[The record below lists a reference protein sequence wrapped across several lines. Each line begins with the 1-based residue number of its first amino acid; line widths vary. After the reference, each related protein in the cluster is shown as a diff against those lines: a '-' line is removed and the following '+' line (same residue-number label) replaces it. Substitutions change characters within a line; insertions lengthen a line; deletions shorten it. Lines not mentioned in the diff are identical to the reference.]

1 MKPLPSSDSIDEE
14 LRREFEKRLL
24 SGKPGKIE
32 DFLPD
37 EGDPHYLSTL
47 EELVHIEI
55 ELAWKGRINQPK
67 DVNKQ
72 NDQTV
77 DQPHSVESYLNLFPC
92 LNEPEI
98 LARILKQEC
107 FVRMQEGMPLSKEAC
122 QARFPN
128 LDLQQAEILPYLEI
142 HSSDISDTP
151 GATLSPE
158 DPSEEGIILPLHF
171 ADFELLEEIGKGSMG
186 IVYRAKQISNPR
198 IVAVKILQNR
208 ILDASSAGA
217 VNRFQQEIRAA
228 AKLRHENIVRVFD
241 VSENKGRHF
250 FSMQYVRGKS
260 LARLTLRRPLENQL
274 AAKYI
279 EQVTRA
285 ISYSH
290 KSGILHRDLKPA
302 NILIDDDTDRAL
314 VADFGLAKI
323 SEKGKSITAI
333 GETLG
338 TPSFMAPEQAR
349 DAMEASEQSDIYSL
363 GATLYAILSGKP
375 PFFAARSSETLR
387 QLIEEYPAPLRQLNT
402 NVDREL
408 EIICM
413 KCMEK
418 KPALRYQTADD
429 LADDLER
436 YQRGKKILAR
446 PRIGFK
452 RSFRSMQLNQ
462 RKLVAFA
469 LTSLFIVGGSVA
481 LSYQYFLASNSKSQ
495 SFQRMEQAESL
506 VGNAVEDLVDEHA
519 PYAIPKTIT
528 EKKLLQEFLRYYS
541 GLVES
546 SQKRD
551 TDSYFIATAR
561 LQMGRIETELGN
573 LEIANKLLRTLIED
587 LTTNHAFVDQSVGL
601 SLTGTHPSSKLIVA
615 RAWFSLG
622 IVNQRLDHFDRA
634 TKDFQKAAG
643 IFDNLLEVLP
653 TKTDIQLLAA
663 DNFVKMG
670 SIALQQQRWAPS
682 QKYLDAAI
690 RSYQQL
696 IETPQPLDDAFFG
709 LSRCYK
715 FRGDW
720 ERLHGNPRGYRQYL
734 EASYRELEQIVETPQ
749 HTATLKTIR
758 PLVATCRDLGNSY
771 VESKDLKTAVLWYEK
786 AFHSSTRIASMSDPT
801 GAYDA
806 LRADVLVNWASALD
820 DLGRYEQATTKCKT
834 ALKTWH
840 LICEQH
846 PDNHDFEAQHG
857 VAVILMGQIM
867 IKSGKPEEAGKYLE
881 QAKTIFS
888 KLIRKQPGNAQF
900 SKELE
905 KVLRLLQQLEN

>member
-1 MKPLPSSDSIDEE
+1 MNPLPPSESIDEE

-32 DFLPD
+32 DFLPAED
-37 EGDPHYLSTL
+37 DPRYLGTL

-55 ELAWKGRINQPK
+55 ELAWKGRIHQRD
-67 DVNKQ
+67 DVEGR
-72 NDQTV
+72 NDPTI
-77 DQPHSVESYLNLFPC
+77 DQPFSVESYLNLFPC

-107 FVRMQEGMPLSKEAC
+107 LVRMQEGMPLNKEAC

-128 LDLQQAEILPYLEI
+128 LDLQRAEILPYLEI
-142 HSSDISDTP
+142 HSSENSDAP
-151 GATLSPE
+151 GATLAPE

-171 ADFELLEEIGKGSMG
+171 ADYELLEEIGKGSMG

-260 LARLTLRRPLENQL
+260 LARLTLRRPIENQL

-285 ISYSH
+285 IAYSH
-290 KSGILHRDLKPA
+290 KSGILHRDIKPA

-323 SEKGKSITAI
+323 SDKGKSITAI

-338 TPSFMAPEQAR
+338 TPSYMAPEQAR
-349 DAMEASEQSDIYSL
+349 DAMEATEQSDIYSL

-436 YQRGKKILAR
+436 YLRGKRIVAR
-446 PRIGFK
+446 PRIGLK
-452 RSFRSMQLNQ
+452 RFLRSLQLNQ
-462 RKLVAFA
+462 RKLIGFA
-469 LTSLFIVGGSVA
+469 LITFFLVGGSIT
-481 LSYQYFLASNSKSQ
+481 LSYQYFLSANSKSQ
-495 SFQRMEQAESL
+495 SFQRMEQAELL
-506 VGNAVEDLVDEHA
+506 VDNAVADLVDEHSPSA
-519 PYAIPKTIT
+519 MPKTET
-528 EKKLLQEFLRYYS
+528 EQKLLQEFLRYYS
-541 GLVES
+541 GVVQS
-546 SQKRD
+546 SQKSD
-551 TDSYFIATAR
+551 ADSYFTAMAR
-561 LQMGRIETELGN
+561 LQMGRIETTLGN

-587 LTTNHAFVDQSVGL
+587 LTDSRTLLDKNSDP
-601 SLTGTHPSSKLIVA
+601 SLTATHPSFKLILA

-634 TKDFQKAAG
+634 AKDFQKAAG
-643 IFDNLLEVLP
+643 IFDNLLEVVP
-653 TKTDIQLLAA
+653 TKTGVQLLAA
-663 DNFVKMG
+663 NNFVKMG
-670 SIALQQQRWAPS
+670 SIALQQGRWTPS

-696 IETPQPLDDAFFG
+696 IETPQPLDEAFFG

-715 FRGDW
+715 LRGDW

-734 EASYRELEQIVETPQ
+734 EASYRELEQIIETPQ
-749 HTATLKTIR
+749 HKATLKTIK
-758 PLVATCRDLGNSY
+758 PLVETCRDLGNSY
-771 VESKDLKTAVLWYEK
+771 VESKDLKTAALWYEK
-786 AFHSSTRIASMSDPT
+786 AFHSSGRIASMSDPT

-806 LRADVLVNWASALD
+806 LRADVLVKWANAIA
-820 DLGRYEQATTKCKT
+820 DLRQYEKASTKCKT
-834 ALKTWH
+834 ALKIWH

-846 PDNHDFEAQHG
+846 PENQDYEAQHG
-857 VAVILMGQIM
+857 VAVILMGQIL
-867 IKSGKPEEAGKYLE
+867 IKSRKPEEAVTYLN

-888 KLIRKQPGNAQF
+888 KLIREQPGDAQF
-900 SKELE
+900 STELE
-905 KVLRLLQQLEN
+905 RVLRLLQQLEN